1 MSPNRWFQVLVG
13 TAAIWLL
20 TAGGADSTQTAA
32 RFPCSNDN
40 ETFCGDGGP
49 AVNARLLRPLAVTAR
64 RSGGYFIADAGNEAI
79 RMVLPNGV
87 ISTVAGIGVSGFSG
101 DHGPANAAQLDNPN
115 DVAPVAGG
123 ALLIADTGNN
133 VIRRVSPTGTI
144 TTVAGHPGGS
154 SGHPPSATPA
164 AATSVDLDAPT
175 GVAAIQSGG
184 FLIADTG
191 ANLVL
196 RVSADGK
203 LTVVAGTGAADYT
216 GDGGAARSATLNAP
230 TRVVPLANGSILILD
245 AGNNI
250 VRRISPGGVIS
261 SVPGSDTN
269 LTHDL
274 FGQLTV
280 NPGGLVQD
288 AAGDIVVL
296 DGRQIV
302 AVSPNG
308 DRAVIAGTGDCDS
321 SGDGGPAV
329 DATFATPAG
338 LAVTANGL
346 LVVDYN
352 NEATATGNVR
362 LILTNRK
369 IKTVA
374 GAADT
379 GACVGAGGS
388 PSGALWPLFYITGP
402 RDAVHAHRWVAIKF
416 ITTRAFQV
424 QTSLLQRGRRIRT
437 LTRQGSAGLNVV
449 KLPGVDRGSYVMEI
463 KSTGT
468 VENNNADEGGTR
480 TLSKFDK
487 QPLTVRR

>member
-20 TAGGADSTQTAA
+20 TAGGAASTQSAA
-32 RFPCSNDN
+32 RFPCANDN

-64 RSGGYFIADAGNEAI
+64 ISGGYFVADSGNQAI

-87 ISTVAGIGVSGFSG
+87 ISTVAGIGVAGFSG

-115 DVAPVAGG
+115 DVAPTAGG
-123 ALLIADTGNN
+123 GLLIADTGNN
-133 VIRRVSPTGTI
+133 VIRHVSPSGAI

-154 SGHPPSATPA
+154 NGQPPSATPT

-175 GVAAIQSGG
+175 GVRAIQSGG

-196 RVSADGK
+196 RVSAGGE
-203 LTVVAGTGAADYT
+203 LTIVAGTGTADYT
-216 GDGGAARSATLNAP
+216 GDGGPARSATLNAP
-230 TRVVPLANGSILILD
+230 TRVLPLANGSILILD
-245 AGNNI
+245 QGNNI
-250 VRRISPGGVIS
+250 VRRVSAGGVIS
-261 SVPGSDTN
+261 SVPGSESN
-269 LTHDL
+269 LSHDL
-274 FGQLTV
+274 FGQLRV

-288 AAGDIVVL
+288 AAGDI
-296 DGRQIV
+296 IV
-302 AVSPNG
+302 FDDRTIVDVSPNG
-308 DRAVIAGTGDCDS
+308 DRTVIAGTGDCDS
-321 SGDGGPAV
+321 SGDGGPALA
-329 DATFATPAG
+329 ATFATPAG

-352 NEATATGNVR
+352 NQAAATGNVR
-362 LILTNRK
+362 LILTNQT

-374 GAADT
+374 GAANT

-388 PSGALWPLFYITGP
+388 PSGALWPVFWITGP
-402 RDAVHAHRWVAIKF
+402 RDPVRAHRPVAIKF
-416 ITTRAFQV
+416 ITTRAFRV
-424 QTSLLQRGRRIRT
+424 QTSLLQRGRRVRA
-437 LTRQGSAGLNVV
+437 LARQGSAGLNVV
-449 KLPGVDRGSYVMEI
+449 KLPGVARGSYTMEI

-468 VENNNADEGGTR
+468 VDNNNADAGGTL
-480 TLSKFDK
+480 TLNKRFAA
-487 QPLTVRR
+487 PLTVRR